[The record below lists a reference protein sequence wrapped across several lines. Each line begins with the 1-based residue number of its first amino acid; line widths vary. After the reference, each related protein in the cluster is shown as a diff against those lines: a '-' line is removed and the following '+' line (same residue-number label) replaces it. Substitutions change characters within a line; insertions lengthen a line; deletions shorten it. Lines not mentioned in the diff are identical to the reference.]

1 MTASGRRPATYQDV
15 LAAPPDKVA
24 ELIGGELHLR
34 PRPAAPHALASSR
47 LGMLLGGPFDLGSGG
62 PGGWVLLDEPE
73 LHLGAEVLVPDMAG
87 WRVESGIRGEL
98 QAAYFSLPPAW
109 VLEVLSP
116 STQRVDRFLKLPR
129 YHAARVQHV
138 WLVDPVGRSVEV
150 FRWEEAGWLLV
161 ATAEGAQEVRL
172 EPFDAVGLDLGK
184 VWGVEANGS

>member
-1 MTASGRRPATYQDV
+1 VIAPSRRPATYEDL

-24 ELIGGELHLR
+24 ELIGGELHLQ

-47 LGMLLGGPFDLGSGG
+47 LGMLLGAPFDLGTGG

-87 WRVESGIRGEL
+87 WRVDSGIQGEL
-98 QAAYFSLPPAW
+98 QAAYFSVPPAW

-116 STQRVDRFLKLPR
+116 STQRVDRILKLPR
-129 YHAARVQHV
+129 YHAAGVRHV

-150 FRWEEAGWLLV
+150 FRREEVGWLLV
-161 ATAEGAQEVRL
+161 ATADGVQEVRL
-172 EPFDAVGLDLGK
+172 EPFDAVGLALGK
-184 VWGVEANGS
+184 LWVG